1 MEESKKTKHMK
12 KILLLS
18 SFLSTFAFAQ
28 IQKVEPMFWWKGMK
42 NPEVQILVYGKDISK
57 YNIELSDNVKIQ
69 NLQKTENPNYVFVTI
84 NTNEVNKSS
93 FKINIKNKNKIVDSY
108 TYELKDRQPN
118 SANRSSFTSKDM
130 VYLIMPDRFAN
141 GDESND
147 SKKELIDKANRSIPD
162 GRHGGDLRG
171 IINNLDYL
179 QNLGA
184 TAVWLTPVNEDNEKQ
199 HSYHGYAQTDL
210 YKIDGRYGS
219 NEDYR
224 ELSQK
229 LNQRGMMLIQ
239 DYVTNHWGISHWMIQ
254 DLPSQD
260 WIHKFPGG
268 KDGFRRSN
276 YRTTTQFDK
285 NAAEVDKKE
294 ALNGWFDYTMP
305 DMNQS
310 NPLVL
315 NYLTQNAIWWIEY
328 AELGGMRVDTYPYN
342 DKEGM
347 AKWVKAITTEYPNF
361 NVVGEAWMYSPA
373 HISYWQKD
381 SKIAEIDNYNS
392 YLPSV
397 MDFPLFSELP
407 KAIKEE
413 ESWDKGMIKL
423 YNSFTNDFLYPNV
436 NNMFVFM
443 ENHDTERW
451 NEIMN
456 GDVNDYKLGLSLIST
471 VRGIPQVYYGSE
483 IGMRGDKSK
492 GDAAIRQDFP
502 GGWKSDKQSA
512 FTNEGRTAEQ
522 KMFHDFTAKL
532 FNWRKN
538 KEVIHSGKTKH
549 YMPQSNVYV
558 YFRYN
563 ENESVMVILNANPEK
578 QTFKLD
584 RFAESLNGFTSGK
597 DIISDKVLPINT
609 NGEITIDGKSSMII
623 ELGK

>member
-1 MEESKKTKHMK
+1 MK
-12 KILLLS
+12 KLFVLTSLLS
-18 SFLSTFAFAQ
+18 NFAFAQ

-57 YNIELSDNVKIQ
+57 YSIELSDQIKIKDI
-69 NLQKTENPNYVFVTI
+69 QKTENPNYVFVTV
-84 NTNEVNKSS
+84 NTNDVNKSS
-93 FKINIKNKNKIVDSY
+93 FKINIKNKNKVVDSY

-118 SANRSSFTSKDM
+118 SANRSSFTSKDV

-147 SKKELIDKANRSIPD
+147 SKKVLTDKANRSIPD
-162 GRHGGDLRG
+162 SRHGGDLRG
-171 IINNLDYL
+171 IINNVDYI

-210 YKIDGRYGS
+210 YKIDGRYGT

-224 ELSQK
+224 ELSRE
-229 LNQRGMMLIQ
+229 LNKRGMYLIQ

-285 NAAEVDKKE
+285 NASEIDKKE
-294 ALNGWFDYTMP
+294 ALDGWFDYTMP

-342 DKEGM
+342 NKEGM

-361 NVVGEAWMYSPA
+361 NIVGEAWMYSPA

-392 YLPSV
+392 HLPSV
-397 MDFPLFSELP
+397 MDFNLFSELP

-436 NNMFVFM
+436 NNIFVFM

-451 NEIMN
+451 NEMMN
-456 GDVNDYKLGLSLIST
+456 GNLNDYKLGLSLIST

-492 GDAAIRQDFP
+492 GDADIRRDFP
-502 GGWKSDKQSA
+502 GGWKADQQNA
-512 FTNEGRTAEQ
+512 FTNEGRTLEQ
-522 KMFHDFTAKL
+522 KQFHDFTAKV

-549 YMPQSNVYV
+549 YMPQQNVYV

-563 ENESVMVILNANPEK
+563 EKESVMVVLNANPEK

-584 RFAESLNGFTSGK
+584 RFTESLDGITSGK
-597 DIISDKVLPINT
+597 EIISDKTFPIKSSE
-609 NGEITIDGKSSMII
+609 EILIDGKTAMII
-623 ELGK
+623 ELKK

>member
-1 MEESKKTKHMK
+1 MK
-12 KILLLS
+12 KLFVLTSLLS
-18 SFLSTFAFAQ
+18 NFAFAQ

-57 YNIELSDNVKIQ
+57 YSIELSDQIKIKDI
-69 NLQKTENPNYVFVTI
+69 QKTENPNYVFVTV
-84 NTNEVNKSS
+84 NTNDVNKSS
-93 FKINIKNKNKIVDSY
+93 FKINIKNKNKVVDSY

-118 SANRSSFTSKDM
+118 SANRSSFTSKDV

-147 SKKELIDKANRSIPD
+147 SKKVLTDKANRSIPD
-162 GRHGGDLRG
+162 SRHGGDLRG
-171 IINNLDYL
+171 IINNVDYI

-210 YKIDGRYGS
+210 YKIDGRYGT

-224 ELSQK
+224 ELSRE
-229 LNQRGMMLIQ
+229 LNKRGMYLIQ

-285 NAAEVDKKE
+285 NASEIDKKE
-294 ALNGWFDYTMP
+294 ALDGWFDYTMP

-342 DKEGM
+342 NKEGM

-361 NVVGEAWMYSPA
+361 NIVGEAWMYSPA

-392 YLPSV
+392 HLPSV
-397 MDFPLFSELP
+397 MDFNLFSELP

-451 NEIMN
+451 NEMMN
-456 GDVNDYKLGLSLIST
+456 GNIYDYKLGLSLIST

-492 GDAAIRQDFP
+492 GDADIRRDFP
-502 GGWKSDKQSA
+502 GGWKADQKNA
-512 FTNEGRTAEQ
+512 FTNEGRTLEQ
-522 KMFHDFTAKL
+522 KQFHDFTAKV

-549 YMPQSNVYV
+549 YMPQQNVYV

-563 ENESVMVILNANPEK
+563 EKESVMVVLNANPEK

-584 RFAESLNGFTSGK
+584 RFTESLDGITSGK
-597 DIISDKVLPINT
+597 EIISDKIFPIKSSE
-609 NGEITIDGKSSMII
+609 EISIDGKTAMII
-623 ELGK
+623 ELKK

>member
-118 SANRSSFTSKDM
+118 SANRTSFTSKDM

-147 SKKELIDKANRSIPD
+147 SKKELTDKANRSIPD

-328 AELGGMRVDTYPYN
+328 A
-342 DKEGM
+342 
-347 AKWVKAITTEYPNF
+347 
-361 NVVGEAWMYSPA
+361 
-373 HISYWQKD
+373 
-381 SKIAEIDNYNS
+381 
-392 YLPSV
+392 
-397 MDFPLFSELP
+397 
-407 KAIKEE
+407 
-413 ESWDKGMIKL
+413 
-423 YNSFTNDFLYPNV
+423 
-436 NNMFVFM
+436 
-443 ENHDTERW
+443 
-451 NEIMN
+451 
-456 GDVNDYKLGLSLIST
+456 
-471 VRGIPQVYYGSE
+471 
-483 IGMRGDKSK
+483 
-492 GDAAIRQDFP
+492 
-502 GGWKSDKQSA
+502 
-512 FTNEGRTAEQ
+512 
-522 KMFHDFTAKL
+522 
-532 FNWRKN
+532 
-538 KEVIHSGKTKH
+538 
-549 YMPQSNVYV
+549 
-558 YFRYN
+558 
-563 ENESVMVILNANPEK
+563 
-578 QTFKLD
+578 
-584 RFAESLNGFTSGK
+584 
-597 DIISDKVLPINT
+597 
-609 NGEITIDGKSSMII
+609 
-623 ELGK
+623 

>member
-1 MEESKKTKHMK
+1 MK
-12 KILLLS
+12 KLFVLTSLLS
-18 SFLSTFAFAQ
+18 NFAFAQ

-57 YNIELSDNVKIQ
+57 YSIELSDQIKIKDI
-69 NLQKTENPNYVFVTI
+69 QKTENPNYVFVTV
-84 NTNEVNKSS
+84 NTNDVNKSS
-93 FKINIKNKNKIVDSY
+93 FKINIKNKNKVVDSY

-118 SANRSSFTSKDM
+118 SANRSSFTSKDV

-147 SKKELIDKANRSIPD
+147 SKKVLTDKANRSIPD
-162 GRHGGDLRG
+162 SRHGGDLRG
-171 IINNLDYL
+171 IINNVDYI

-184 TAVWLTPVNEDNEKQ
+184 TAVWLTPVNEDNEKK

-210 YKIDGRYGS
+210 YKIDGRYGT

-224 ELSQK
+224 ELSRE
-229 LNQRGMMLIQ
+229 LNKRGMYLIQ

-285 NAAEVDKKE
+285 NASEIDKKE
-294 ALNGWFDYTMP
+294 ALDGWFDYTMP

-342 DKEGM
+342 NKEGM

-361 NVVGEAWMYSPA
+361 NIVGEAWMYSPA

-392 YLPSV
+392 HLPSV
-397 MDFPLFSELP
+397 MDFNLFSELP

-451 NEIMN
+451 NEMMN
-456 GDVNDYKLGLSLIST
+456 GNLNDYKLGLSLIST

-492 GDAAIRQDFP
+492 GDADIRRDFP
-502 GGWKSDKQSA
+502 GGWKADQQNA
-512 FTNEGRTAEQ
+512 FTNEGRTLEQ
-522 KMFHDFTAKL
+522 KQFHDFTAKV

-549 YMPQSNVYV
+549 YMPQQNVYV

-563 ENESVMVILNANPEK
+563 EKESVMVVLNANPEK

-584 RFAESLNGFTSGK
+584 RFTESLDGITLGK
-597 DIISDKVLPINT
+597 EIISDKTFPIKSSE
-609 NGEITIDGKSSMII
+609 EISIDGKTAMII
-623 ELGK
+623 ELKK

>member
-1 MEESKKTKHMK
+1 MK
-12 KILLLS
+12 KLFVLTSLLS
-18 SFLSTFAFAQ
+18 NFAFAQ

-57 YNIELSDNVKIQ
+57 YSIELSDQIKIKDI
-69 NLQKTENPNYVFVTI
+69 QKTENPNYVFVTV
-84 NTNEVNKSS
+84 NTNNVNKSS
-93 FKINIKNKNKIVDSY
+93 FKINIKNKNKVVDSY

-118 SANRSSFTSKDM
+118 SANRSSFTSKDV

-147 SKKELIDKANRSIPD
+147 SKKVLTDKANRSIPD
-162 GRHGGDLRG
+162 SRHGGDLRG
-171 IINNLDYL
+171 IINNVDYI

-210 YKIDGRYGS
+210 YKIDGRYGT

-224 ELSQK
+224 ELSRE
-229 LNQRGMMLIQ
+229 LNKRGMYLIQ

-285 NAAEVDKKE
+285 NASEIDKKE
-294 ALNGWFDYTMP
+294 ALDGWFDYTMP

-342 DKEGM
+342 NKEGM

-361 NVVGEAWMYSPA
+361 NIVGEAWMYSPA

-392 YLPSV
+392 HLPSV
-397 MDFPLFSELP
+397 MDFNLFSELP

-451 NEIMN
+451 NEMMN
-456 GDVNDYKLGLSLIST
+456 GNLNDYKLGLSLIST

-492 GDAAIRQDFP
+492 GDADIRRDFP
-502 GGWKSDKQSA
+502 GGWKADQKNA
-512 FTNEGRTAEQ
+512 FTNEGRTLEQ
-522 KMFHDFTAKL
+522 KQFHDFTAKV

-549 YMPQSNVYV
+549 YMPQQNVYV

-563 ENESVMVILNANPEK
+563 EKESVMVVLNANPEK

-584 RFAESLNGFTSGK
+584 RFTESLDGITSGK
-597 DIISDKVLPINT
+597 EIISDKTFPIKSSE
-609 NGEITIDGKSSMII
+609 EISIDGKTAMII
-623 ELGK
+623 ELKK